1 MAVQYRPFGRLGFQV
16 SALGFGC
23 MRFPKTEAGRIDED
37 QTIPMLEYALDHGV
51 NYLDTAHMYN
61 DGDSER
67 LLGRVLAA
75 RAGRGGQARVRV
87 ATKLPSWEP
96 KAPSDLD
103 RLLDEQLA
111 RLQTDRIDVYL
122 MHYLGRELW
131 DGLKAVGVT
140 RWLDRM
146 LAEGRIGAAGF
157 SFHDTFDVFHEIVDA
172 YDGWSVCQIQY
183 NYMNETYQAGTRG
196 LRYAADKGLAVV
208 VMEPLLGGRL
218 ASAPAAVQ
226 RVWDGAA
233 PTRSPAEWGLQWLWN
248 QPEVSVVLSGMTT
261 LPQVQENV
269 ASAERSGVGRLAPA
283 DAERIARA
291 RDAYTALCAV
301 RCTACGY
308 CMPCPNGVDI
318 PRCFTI
324 LNGGLMY
331 DMADARSRY
340 TRFYFAQTDKIL
352 GSSCVQCQEC
362 ETKCPQHIPISA
374 WMPYV
379 HQVLG
384 EGRSYDRRECPPG

>member
-61 DGDSER
+61 GGDSER

-75 RAGRGGQARVRV
+75 RA
-87 ATKLPSWEP
+87 
-96 KAPSDLD
+96 
-103 RLLDEQLA
+103 
-111 RLQTDRIDVYL
+111 
-122 MHYLGRELW
+122 
-131 DGLKAVGVT
+131 
-140 RWLDRM
+140 
-146 LAEGRIGAAGF
+146 
-157 SFHDTFDVFHEIVDA
+157 
-172 YDGWSVCQIQY
+172 
-183 NYMNETYQAGTRG
+183 
-196 LRYAADKGLAVV
+196 
-208 VMEPLLGGRL
+208 
-218 ASAPAAVQ
+218 
-226 RVWDGAA
+226 
-233 PTRSPAEWGLQWLWN
+233 
-248 QPEVSVVLSGMTT
+248 
-261 LPQVQENV
+261 
-269 ASAERSGVGRLAPA
+269 
-283 DAERIARA
+283 ERIARG